1 MGTVVLD
8 EGDSFA
14 RYKARILEIKESM
27 KIVHQALEYI
37 KTTGTLAQ
45 KLINPLTLKLPEGGY
60 YADIEAP
67 RGIASC
73 FVLSNGGKCPY
84 RLKWRTGSYYS
95 VNLLRKLL
103 KGEYLNDAIAIAGS
117 LDIILPEVDK

>member
-1 MGTVVLD
+1 MDFDYRNSDYLYKGFDVGTVVLD

-73 FVLSNGGKCPY
+73 FVLSNGENA
-84 RLKWRTGSYYS
+84 LTGS
-95 VNLLRKLL
+95 N
-103 KGEYLNDAIAIAGS
+103 GERALT
-117 LDIILPEVDK
+117 IL